1 GSLLHLVN
9 NEEKIDDM
17 YYYLQSSDID
27 DLPKL
32 EIAETVDQKDSH
44 QVDNTTTANTGHWIK
59 VTAKDMDIRVEAN
72 RSYVTYVARLESRS
86 HAASGINSTRSVK
99 SEKEPLVRVGY
110 DKIEEA
116 DSSVE
121 WKTLQSKTLRYTV

>member
-1 GSLLHLVN
+1 LLHLVN

-27 DLPKL
+27 DLPAL
-32 EIAETVDQKDSH
+32 EISEDVDKAATSK
-44 QVDNTTTANTGHWIK
+44 VDNTTTANTGHWIK

-86 HAASGINSTRSVK
+86 
-99 SEKEPLVRVGY
+99 
-110 DKIEEA
+110 
-116 DSSVE
+116 
-121 WKTLQSKTLRYTV
+121 